1 MWRMKPTNSEHEAEP
16 KPPTPEYAS
25 FEEEVADGTQNN
37 QDEEVD
43 EEAFN
48 TNNHKF

>member
-25 FEEEVADGTQNN
+25 FEEVADGTQNN